1 MIIKTMY
8 RYEREEG
15 KVTVSFAQPT
25 DKPFTEVYR
34 LIAEEGKV
42 ITKDGV
48 DVFECKDVHDYTGYY
63 EIEKVEEEGSE
74 NE

>member
-15 KVTVSFAQPT
+15 KVTVSFTQPT

-34 LIAEEGKV
+34 LIADEGKV
-42 ITKDGV
+42 ITDGV
-48 DVFECKDVHDYTGYY
+48 DVFECKDVHSYEGYH
-63 EIEKVEEEGSE
+63 EIDKVETEGTE
-74 NE
+74 DE

>member
-8 RYEREEG
+8 RYEREPG
-15 KVTVSFAQPT
+15 KITVSFTQPT

-34 LIAEEGKV
+34 LIANDNKV
-42 ITKDGV
+42 ITNDGV
-48 DVFECKDVHDYTGYY
+48 NICECIDVDSYDGYY
-63 EIEKVEEEGSE
+63 EIEKVETEGLE